1 MTSWKNIY
9 SIINASA
16 KLHDNVVDL
25 EDLNDGYIIDNYD
38 ANKYE
43 FYSHNYIVCVDKNM
57 DDSKLIEIFEAYL
70 DDADAFDEV
79 VRKYNLLPSDDDY
92 STVSVFE
99 FVSTVTLISR
109 KDKFNFDSMTY
120 MFDFSDIEWKDLENE
135 LSFNKATDKIDYAFA
150 TINTNNIYDD
160 SNCVTIQ
167 WTVYAQPNVNTA
179 TVEDARRF
187 IINNILDKFD
197 DHQFLLFDK
206 HNDEYYLNFGLTF
219 FELK

>member
-9 SIINASA
+9 STINTFA

-25 EDLNDGYIIDNYD
+25 EDLNDGYIIDNYNT
-38 ANKYE
+38 NKYE

-99 FVSTVTLISR
+99 FVSPLTLISM

-120 MFDFSDIEWKDLENE
+120 MFDFSDIKWKNLENA

-167 WTVYAQPNVNTA
+167 WTVYAQPNTNTA

-187 IINNILDKFD
+187 IIDNILDKFVKN
-197 DHQFLLFDK
+197 QFSIID
-206 HNDEYYLNFGLTF
+206 NNNTYYLNFGLTF
-219 FELK
+219 LELR